1 MALHAALASQAPYFG
16 LVFALMK
23 AWAGSLRAAVS
34 GVRREGTSDMGS
46 DAPDECLWGVGRGLL
61 A

>member
-1 MALHAALASQAPYFG
+1 MALCAALALQAPVFG

-23 AWAGSLRAAVS
+23 GWTGVLRAAVS
-34 GVRREGTSDMGS
+34 GVRREGASDIGVMLV
-46 DAPDECLWGVGRGLL
+46 DKCLRAVGRGLL